1 MSKKELTFEQF
12 VKAERGTTVE
22 ITMTGTIGEDGLV
35 DVHGKKFPND
45 VLIYADTFYE
55 IPRPFKVG
63 DLASAGS
70 IVHGIVEEIEQ
81 SGYLLVYGYH
91 SKRGK
96 IVTYR
101 HHPEH
106 FPNGINDMNLID
118 VLEMFCDWVASS
130 KRHNDG
136 NILKS
141 IDINKE
147 RFNMPDELVS
157 IMRNTAAYFEQL
169 SH

>member
-55 IPRPFKVG
+55 IPKPFKVG
-63 DLASAGS
+63 DLASAGP

-81 SGYLLVYGYH
+81 SGYLLIYGYH

-101 HHPEH
+101 NHP
-106 FPNGINDMNLID
+106 DD
-118 VLEMFCDWVASS
+118 VKHLNAVPEEPTVV
-130 KRHNDG
+130 
-136 NILKS
+136 
-141 IDINKE
+141 E
-147 RFNMPDELVS
+147 DEEEDEEEDFL
-157 IMRNTAAYFEQL
+157 L
-169 SH
+169 L